1 MNEFLAA
8 LAGAVIGGLITGL
21 TSWRLLKA
29 QWEREDAV
37 RQERAIWDEI
47 EKIHDVLKG
56 VHLDGPRLDPSV
68 LVELQ
73 IRLGRLG
80 NIVEFTHPALYGV
93 IDDVMTK
100 LNSPQRATW
109 QDGIDDL
116 LNLSL
121 NWLREPKTLGRPET

>member
-1 MNEFLAA
+1 MNAFLAA
-8 LAGAVIGGLITGL
+8 LAGAVVGGLITAV

-29 QWEREDAV
+29 QWEREDAA

-47 EKIHDVLKG
+47 EKIHNALKS
-56 VHLDGPRLDPSV
+56 VHIDGPRLDPSV

-80 NIVEFTHPALYGV
+80 NIVEATHPALYTV
-93 IDDVMTK
+93 IDEVMTK
-100 LNSPQRATW
+100 LNTPQRSTW
-109 QDGIDDL
+109 QEGVDDL

-121 NWLREPKTLGRPET
+121 NWLREPKTLGRRHS

>member
-8 LAGAVIGGLITGL
+8 LAGAVVGGLITAV

-29 QWEREDAV
+29 QWAREDAA

-47 EKIHDVLKG
+47 EKIHHALKS
-56 VHLDGPRLDPSV
+56 VHIDGPRLDPSV

-80 NIVEFTHPALYGV
+80 NIVEDTHPALYTV
-93 IDDVMTK
+93 IDEVMTK
-100 LNSPQRATW
+100 LNSPQRSTW
-109 QDGIDDL
+109 QEGVDDL
-116 LNLSL
+116 LSLSL
-121 NWLREPKTLGRPET
+121 NWLREPKTLGRRDV